1 MIPAALAEYAR
12 VAEPRLAAFLDER
25 IAALSHTPVDL
36 RPALAALRGYVLRG
50 GKRLRGA
57 LVLLGHQAAGGARA
71 EVAGVIEASI
81 GVELLHA
88 YLLIHDDWMDRDDT
102 RRGGPTI
109 HAALGGTH
117 LAGSV
122 AILLGS
128 LCEAWAIELVLRTP
142 VSADRALLAARELT
156 KTLQDVTAGQAL
168 DVLAPSGPELSAAG
182 VLEVQRL
189 KTGSYTFEL
198 PLRLGA
204 LLGGADASVLSALSS
219 YARPLGQAFQIAD
232 DLLGS
237 FGSAAVTGKSDA
249 NDLRE
254 GKRTLLVARALEL
267 ATPDDAAYLRAGLG
281 SPGADVDEL
290 REILRRSGALAS
302 ARSDAERLCAQ
313 SLAALDGAA
322 LPAAV
327 EASLREIAA
336 YAVQRAL

>member
-1 MIPAALAEYAR
+1 
-12 VAEPRLAAFLDER
+12 
-25 IAALSHTPVDL
+25 
-36 RPALAALRGYVLRG
+36 
-50 GKRLRGA
+50 
-57 LVLLGHQAAGGARA
+57 
-71 EVAGVIEASI
+71 
-81 GVELLHA
+81 
-88 YLLIHDDWMDRDDT
+88 
-102 RRGGPTI
+102 
-109 HAALGGTH
+109 
-117 LAGSV
+117 V

-128 LCEAWAIELVLRTP
+128 LCEAWAIELVLRAP
-142 VSADRALLAARELT
+142 VSPDRALLAARELT
-156 KTLQDVTAGQAL
+156 ATLQDVTAGQAL

-204 LLGGADASVLSALSS
+204 LLGGADAAVLSALSS

-237 FGSAAVTGKSDA
+237 FGAAAVTGKSDA

-267 ATPDDAAYLRAGLG
+267 ATPEDAARLRAGLG
-281 SPGADVDEL
+281 SPAADVDEL
-290 REILRRSGALAS
+290 RGILRRSGAAAS

-313 SLAALDGAA
+313 SLAALDDAG
-322 LPAAV
+322 LPGAV
-327 EASLREIAA
+327 EASLREIAV